1 MPADWSLNAGTN
13 NGDGTWTVHTN
24 DPSALGVTMP
34 ATYSEAALL
43 NINESWTNADGSAG
57 IAVGVRNIEAY
68 AAGSPIFG
76 VSGNEAL
83 TGAGGNDLFVFAQ
96 PIGHDTIYNFNA
108 ATDVVDL
115 IGCGHHK
122 LR

>member
-68 AAGSPIFG
+68 AAGSPIRR
-76 VSGNEAL
+76 L
-83 TGAGGNDLFVFAQ
+83 WQ
-96 PIGHDTIYNFNA
+96 
-108 ATDVVDL
+108 
-115 IGCGHHK
+115 
-122 LR
+122 